1 MNTTFKGTVCG
12 VLAAVTYGTN
22 PLGAKFLYQDG
33 GNANSVL
40 FYRFALAAILL
51 AACMIFSHEN
61 FRISLRE
68 FGITFVLGVL
78 FAVSSLTYYL
88 SFLHMD
94 AGVASTL
101 LFVYPVAVAA
111 IMAIFF
117 HEKISAAKIVSF
129 VVAFSGVALL
139 CGGNG
144 DGALS
149 ATGIALVMISSLS
162 YAIYI
167 VVVNRAKLNLSPM
180 KLTFF
185 ALIFCAGTIAV
196 SSFFDGNAL
205 QVFDKPSMWGFAL
218 MLALVPT
225 FFSLVLMTIAVRLIG
240 STPTAIMGALEP
252 LTAVLIGVCVFGEA
266 LTLRL
271 VAGILLISAA
281 VMLIVGGK
289 YLHLNRYRSRAE
301 RQREKF
307 LNENFEK

>member
-1 MNTTFKGTVCG
+1 MNSTFKGTACG

-22 PLGAKFLYQDG
+22 PLGAKFIYQDG

-40 FYRFALAAILL
+40 FYRFALAAVLL
-51 AACMIFSHEN
+51 AACLLFKNET

-68 FGITFVLGVL
+68 LGITFVLGVL
-78 FAVSSLTYYL
+78 FAASSLTYYL

-111 IMAIFF
+111 IMAVFF
-117 HEKISAAKIVSF
+117 HEKISIEKIASF
-129 VVAFSGVALL
+129 AVAFAGVALL

-149 ATGIALVMISSLS
+149 ATGISLVMISSLT

-185 ALIFCAGTIAV
+185 ALVFCAGTIAV
-196 SSFFDGNAL
+196 SSLFDGNPL
-205 QVFDKPSMWGFAL
+205 QLFGKPAMWGFAL

-225 FFSLVLMTIAVRLIG
+225 VFSLVLMTIAVRLIG
-240 STPTAIMGALEP
+240 STPTAIMGSLEP

-271 VAGILLISAA
+271 VAGILLISSA
-281 VMLIVGGK
+281 VTLIVGGK
-289 YLHLNRYRSRAE
+289 YFHLSRYRSRAV
-301 RQREKF
+301 QQH
-307 LNENFEK
+307 ENFFKKES